1 MTESLRGEALVDTV
15 LARINEEGGGLL
27 GMAQVAVDEPEGLT
41 PEELAGLSL
50 PGGRPLPPSLAK
62 LLAYDQDFLDV
73 LEDDDD
79 GKLALSFRSFADM
92 MAEQFDDETAENADF
107 SDVLPGQ
114 CLLLDGD
121 NESCR
126 FMYVGEP
133 DAFGEYPVFGVEIAD
148 LPLVVI
154 EYPGLDV
161 FLADGVTEDILD
173 EDADCFAHPGYG
185 PMLADQ
191 ARRNFAGW
199 KRYDLAGET
208 NERVDQ

>member
-1 MTESLRGEALVDTV
+1 VTESLRGEALVDIV
-15 LARINEEGGGLL
+15 IAKIEEEGGGLF
-27 GMAQVAVDEPEGLT
+27 GMAQVAAEDPEGLT

-79 GKLALSFRSFADM
+79 GKLALSFRSFKDM

-107 SDVLPGQ
+107 TEVLPGQ
-114 CLLLDGD
+114 CLLLPGGTD
-121 NESCR
+121 SRR

-133 DAFGEYPVFGVEIAD
+133 DRFGEYPVFGVDIAD
-148 LPLVVI
+148 VPFVTI

-161 FLADGVTEDILD
+161 FLADGVTEDILT
-173 EDADCFAHPGYG
+173 EEGDCLEHPVYG

-191 ARRNFAGW
+191 AERNFAGW
-199 KRYDLAGET
+199 KVYDISGEDS
-208 NERVDQ
+208 ERVAQ